1 MSRTLAQIGE
11 FGLIDQINE
20 IIEKEGVPLP
30 KNTLGIGDDCA
41 AFQPRPGYDLLVTC
55 DCMLEN
61 RHYLPQFISPHDMG
75 RRAMVLNISDVGAM
89 GGRPR
94 YALISLGLRS
104 SMLLKDVIAIYRG
117 FLSELNPFQAF
128 IIGGNVTKST
138 NANFIDITLIGEVEA
153 GKMVRRSTAK
163 PGDVILVTGY
173 PGQSAAG
180 LAILL
185 QTEAGKPWD
194 GNNPLVTAYQCPT
207 HRAVE
212 GCAVAKT
219 GLANA
224 MIDISDGLLGDLG
237 HICDESGVGA
247 VLYEKDLPVSQA
259 LRQFSEAA
267 DFAKV
272 ATTAG
277 SSREPLDYVLKE
289 SDDYELMMTCNPEHV
304 AGIRDTV
311 AGVSHIPVTSIG
323 SITAKKGGIE
333 IMESAG
339 NSRPATVSGWDHF
352 SK

>member
-1 MSRTLAQIGE
+1 MSRTLAQVGE
-11 FGLIDQINE
+11 FGLIDQIHE

-41 AFQPRPGYDLLVTC
+41 AFQPRSGYDILVTC
-55 DCMLEN
+55 DCMVEN

-104 SMLLKDVIAIYRG
+104 STLLKDIIAVYRG
-117 FLSELNPFQAF
+117 FLAELNPFDGF
-128 IIGGNVTKST
+128 IVGGNVTKSID
-138 NANFIDITLIGEVEA
+138 ANFIDITLIGEVEA

-185 QTEAGKPWD
+185 RTEAGKTWD

-212 GCAVAKT
+212 GRAVAKA
-219 GLANA
+219 GLVNA
-224 MIDISDGLLGDLG
+224 MIDTSDGLLGDLG

-247 VLYEKDLPVSQA
+247 VLYEKGLPISRA
-259 LRQFSEAA
+259 LRQFAE
-267 DFAKV
+267 
-272 ATTAG
+272 
-277 SSREPLDYVLKE
+277 SSGRGPLDYVLKE
-289 SDDYELMMTCNPEHV
+289 SDDYELIITCDPEHV

-311 AGVSHIPVTSIG
+311 AGVSDTPVTNIG
-323 SITAKKGGIE
+323 TITANKGEIE

-339 NSRPATVSGWDHF
+339 NARPATVSGWDHF

>member
-11 FGLIDQINE
+11 FGLIDQIHE

-55 DCMLEN
+55 DCMVEN
-61 RHYLPQFISPHDMG
+61 QHYLPQFISPHDMG

-89 GGRPR
+89 GGRPH

-104 SMLLKDVIAIYRG
+104 STPLKNVIAIYRG
-117 FLSELNPFQAF
+117 FLAELNPFQAF
-128 IIGGNVTKST
+128 IIGGNVTKSAD
-138 NANFIDITLIGEVEA
+138 ANFIDITLIGEVEA

-185 QTEAGKPWD
+185 QTEAGKTWD
-194 GNNPLVTAYQCPT
+194 GNNPLVTAYQHPA
-207 HRAVE
+207 HRAAE
-212 GCAVAKT
+212 GRAVAKT

-224 MIDISDGLLGDLG
+224 MIDTSDGLIGDLG

-247 VLYEKDLPVSQA
+247 VLYEKDLPISRA
-259 LRQFSEAA
+259 LRQFAE
-267 DFAKV
+267 
-272 ATTAG
+272 
-277 SSREPLDYVLKE
+277 SSGQGPLDYVLKE
-289 SDDYELMMTCNPEHV
+289 SDDYELMMTCDPEHV

-311 AGVSHIPVTSIG
+311 AGISHIPVTKIG
-323 SITAKKGGIE
+323 IITANKEGIE
-333 IMESAG
+333 IIGSKG
-339 NSRPATVSGWDHF
+339 NSRLATVSGWDHF